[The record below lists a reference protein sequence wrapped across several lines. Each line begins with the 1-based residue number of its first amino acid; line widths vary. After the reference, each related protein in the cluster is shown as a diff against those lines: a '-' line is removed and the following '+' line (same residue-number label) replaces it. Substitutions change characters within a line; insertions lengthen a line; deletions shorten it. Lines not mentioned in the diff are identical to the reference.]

1 MDFVVVVAAAVAVD
15 KRLVVEVVVD
25 RLATRNPAHK
35 CYRRTCPCCS
45 GFVGLALGPPPCPE
59 MGIVMGIGT
68 VTDIENEAETETETE
83 APGPYTGGV
92 VAASPAMACFYYC
105 DCQSA

>member
-1 MDFVVVVAAAVAVD
+1 
-15 KRLVVEVVVD
+15 
-25 RLATRNPAHK
+25 
-35 CYRRTCPCCS
+35 
-45 GFVGLALGPPPCPE
+45 